1 MGTNLGRQADDFLFA
16 VFTGISSNDQ
26 PVLYVN
32 CELRPHGGDS
42 STGRRGRDR
51 TCNHRFRKPVLY
63 PIELRA
69 RNELPG
75 FSRPA
80 KDNAGLNEKSLIDAS
95 RNVCVGTAALDCPS
109 SEARLPALHKAVL
122 AQLLSC

>member
-69 RNELPG
+69 RRDAAWAAFEL
-75 FSRPA
+75 
-80 KDNAGLNEKSLIDAS
+80 KDDVNITRELNYKGPVLWFIPPESW
-95 RNVCVGTAALDCPS
+95 RHTAIACFAELD
-109 SEARLPALHKAVL
+109 
-122 AQLLSC
+122 